1 MAARQQ
7 YEAREGRAEQ
17 LAFSSRVFLAAGGSQ
32 QWSSEGFS
40 EVSAVRQQQER
51 LSSDHRMQRMKG

>member
-7 YEAREGRAEQ
+7 YEAGEGRAEQ
-17 LAFSSRVFLAAGGSQ
+17 LAFGSRVFLAAGGSQ
-32 QWSSEGFS
+32 QWSSEGSS